1 MEYSAASV
9 KFLLWYVETKETA
22 KLLQDHTFD
31 EIKEMVFMQNLYQQ
45 RSKARQQSEF
55 SCIKKRL
62 ESIPDELIRLLIKA
76 DIQTAK
82 LITFIACMAT
92 ERLLFEMVYEIYRNK
107 VKYGE
112 EKILDTDLNVFFQDK
127 RDQNEKIAGFSDET
141 IRKLKQTFSKYMVEA
156 GLISGKGTEKKI
168 EHPYIDWGMRDILF
182 RNHMEKYWYA
192 ITGEM

>member
-1 MEYSAASV
+1 
-9 KFLLWYVETKETA
+9 
-22 KLLQDHTFD
+22 
-31 EIKEMVFMQNLYQQ
+31 MQNLYQQ

-62 ESIPDELIRLLIKA
+62 ESIPDELIRLLVKA

-141 IRKLKQTFSKYMVEA
+141 IRKLKQTFSKYMAEA
-156 GLISGKGTEKKI
+156 GLISGKGREKKI
-168 EHPYIDWGMRDILF
+168 KQPYINWDIRDILF